1 MSSDDAPT
9 TAEEAKA
16 SLAFNVTPSQLL
28 QTLEH
33 TLSSRSAAGERKEQA
48 NVMVWGAMG
57 IGKSDICKSV
67 GKLWGSR
74 IVALHLPQFD
84 PTDLK
89 GIPVLFDA
97 PPAVG
102 GKPLGEVDHQ
112 GRVRWIPS
120 SYLPQFKQQTVL
132 DNGTEVTIGFNWEC
146 AEQVMVHVLHEGKEV
161 ARFNDQ
167 MNGDINEPGFKCEI
181 KVHKGTVKLTGD
193 LKEGMIVR
201 VIDKAIIFLDELSAA
216 VPEVQ
221 NAALQLVLD
230 KRVGEYDVPPYTP
243 VVAAGN
249 RESDQAFVSPM
260 SMPLANRFMH
270 ARLIP
275 SLADWIEWAMI
286 NRVHHEI
293 LGYLQWKKSHAL
305 FNFKPDSMEEGDL
318 GFPTP
323 RSWAMLSD
331 QMVGLDALPESIQ
344 EAVITG
350 YIGRNMGRDYI
361 EYRKVNELLPSTDD
375 ILAGKDV
382 NIPEE
387 LNVGARYALAT
398 ALCYALKEC
407 HTSFYDEKLGS
418 KIEDQPKVWQ
428 VAAKSFCDFVDTH
441 LGREMTVLC
450 VHVTSKHL
458 HISFTHM
465 RGTQFTGFAHK
476 YRDILRKTV

>member
-1 MSSDDAPT
+1 MSDDAPT

-16 SLAFNVTPSQLL
+16 SMAFMVTPSQLL
-28 QTLEH
+28 QTLDH
-33 TLSSRSAAGERKEQA
+33 SLSSRSTSGELKKQA
-48 NVMVWGAMG
+48 NVMVWGPMG

-67 GKLWGSR
+67 GKLWGLR
-74 IVALHLPQFD
+74 IVALHLPQYD

-97 PPAVG
+97 PPAEG
-102 GKPLGEVDHQ
+102 GKPLGEVDTQ
-112 GRVRWIPS
+112 GRVKWIPS
-120 SYLPQFKQQTVL
+120 SYLPQFKDQIVM
-132 DNGTEVTIGFNWEC
+132 DDGTEVTIGFNWEN
-146 AEQVMVHVLHEGKEV
+146 AKEVAVHVLHDGKEIV
-161 ARFNDQ
+161 RFNDQ
-167 MNGDINEPGFKCEI
+167 MNGDINEIGLKCEI
-181 KVHKGTVKLTGD
+181 KVHKGYVKLTGD
-193 LKEGMIVR
+193 LKEGMVVR
-201 VIDKAIIFLDELSAA
+201 VIDKAILFLDELSAA

-270 ARLIP
+270 LRLTH
-275 SLADWIEWAMI
+275 SVADWIEWAMI
-286 NRVHHEI
+286 NRVHPEI
-293 LGYLQWKKSHAL
+293 LGYIQWKKSHAL
-305 FNFKPDSMEEGDL
+305 FNFKPETMQEGDL

-323 RSWAMLSD
+323 RSWTMLSE
-331 QMVGLDALPESIQ
+331 QMVGLDVLPDPIQ
-344 EAVITG
+344 EAIITG
-350 YIGRNMGRDYI
+350 YIGRSMGRDYI
-361 EYRKVNELLPSTDD
+361 EYRKVNDLLPSTDE

-382 NIPEE
+382 NIPDE
-387 LNVGARYALAT
+387 LGVGARYALAT

-407 HTSFYDEKLGS
+407 HTEHYDEKFGA
-418 KIEDQPKVWQ
+418 KIEDQPKEWQ
-428 VAAKSFCDFVDTH
+428 VAARSFCDFVDTH

-450 VHVTSKHL
+450 VHVTAKHL

-465 RGTQFTGFAHK
+465 RGTQFAGFAEK